1 MLWAAPIIDPVDGLN
16 VQDLRE
22 LTQEETS
29 LLNDMEDVEIMLD
42 LDAPSENLL
51 EISNELLARL

>member
-1 MLWAAPIIDPVDGLN
+1 MEPIDSLN

-22 LTQEETS
+22 LTKEETT

-51 EISNELLARL
+51 EMSNDLLARL

>member
-1 MLWAAPIIDPVDGLN
+1 MLWAPPAMEPIDSLN

-22 LTQEETS
+22 LTKEETT

-51 EISNELLARL
+51 EMSNDLLARL